1 MTNLTILS
9 KSIRQIDNL
18 YSLNDLHKISGEDK
32 KHKPTNFIR
41 LAQTQE
47 LVAEINRCS
56 DLSNAIK
63 IHQGGKNQG
72 TFVCKELVYSYA
84 MWISAKFSL
93 MVIRAFDEIQ
103 TALQP
108 QLEINHTDKQQ
119 EQNYKLINNMIA
131 HMDLPNHPVVVPYSE
146 LATLINSS
154 RYFQKV
160 VADAIGVSE
169 NINESIKNLKTLTDK
184 SFGDL

>member
-41 LAQTQE
+41 LAQTKE

-63 IHQGGKNQG
+63 IQQGGKNQG

-93 MVIRAFDEIQ
+93 MVIRAFEIY
-103 TALQP
+103 
-108 QLEINHTDKQQ
+108 
-119 EQNYKLINNMIA
+119 NYRCNCRCFLF
-131 HMDLPNHPVVVPYSE
+131 
-146 LATLINSS
+146 
-154 RYFQKV
+154 FQ
-160 VADAIGVSE
+160 
-169 NINESIKNLKTLTDK
+169 
-184 SFGDL
+184 F